1 MIKIIKNYYKIKFVS
16 LFKKILIFFQM
27 RQKSF
32 IIMLL
37 IIGIV
42 TCNLPRKVLDI
53 LNEIPESIP
62 GIIKANVE
70 TLKNAARSIMFP

>member
-1 MIKIIKNYYKIKFVS
+1 
-16 LFKKILIFFQM
+16 
-27 RQKSF
+27 
-32 IIMLL
+32 MLL